1 MLPKCFPAIP
11 EERRVIQMKFTKQ
24 SIAALT
30 MPEGKTEHFEWD
42 GDLPGFGV
50 RLRKAGS
57 KTSKTWCVQYRFAG
71 GQKRPS
77 LKDTR
82 KVELDDARK
91 IARQMFAKLAL
102 GIDPA
107 AERAQAV
114 QSQALTLKAVASRYL
129 EFKRHQLRP
138 SSLAQIERYLNR
150 DYKPLHDCPM
160 DAIKRAD
167 IAALLQDLSRT
178 NGRRSAGNARAV
190 LQALFAWAAREGLCE
205 SNPAANTN
213 DPAQGI
219 AARARTLDDREIKA
233 VWDACQDDE
242 FGRIVRLLLLTGCR
256 RLEIGELR
264 WSEIDLATGL
274 LTIPGARTKNHHA
287 LTLPLPAPALD
298 LLRAQPRRHEIFV
311 FPGTRGET
319 VIATWARN
327 LDRLNAKIAKAEG
340 KELPHWTLH
349 DLRRTMRTN
358 LGKLNVAPHVAE
370 RALNHIRGSSVE
382 AIYDKH
388 RYEGEIGQA
397 LALWAEHL
405 MAIVEGRDAKVVPLS
420 ILRA

>member
-1 MLPKCFPAIP
+1 
-11 EERRVIQMKFTKQ
+11 MKFTKQ
-24 SIAALT
+24 SIAALVL
-30 MPEGKTEHFEWD
+30 PEGKNELLVVD
-42 GDLPGFGV
+42 DDLPGFGV
-50 RLRKAGS
+50 RLRTGGS
-57 KTSKTWCVQYRFAG
+57 KTWFIQYRFAG
-71 GQKRPS
+71 RQRRESFG
-77 LKDTR
+77 DTR
-82 KVELDDARK
+82 KVGLEDARR
-91 IARQMFAKLAL
+91 IAKQRFAKLEL
-102 GIDPA
+102 GVDPA
-107 AERAQAV
+107 TERAAATQA
-114 QSQALTLKAVASRYL
+114 QALTLKAVASRYL

-138 SSLAQIERYLNR
+138 SSLAQIGRYLTR

-167 IAALLQDLSRT
+167 IAALLQDLSRA

-190 LQALFAWAAREGLCE
+190 LQALFSWAVKEGLCE

-219 AARARTLDDREIKA
+219 AARARTLDDHEIKA
-233 VWDACQDDE
+233 VWNACEDDE

-264 WSEIDLATGL
+264 WSEINLATGL

-298 LLRAQPRRHEIFV
+298 LLRAQPRKHETYV

-319 VIATWARN
+319 VLATYARN
-327 LDRLNAKIAKAEG
+327 LDRLRASIAEAEG
-340 KELPHWTLH
+340 KLLPHWTLH
-349 DLRRTMRTN
+349 DLRRTMRTG
-358 LGKLNVAPHVAE
+358 LGRLNVAPHVAE
-370 RALNHIRGSSVE
+370 RCLNHIRGSSIE

-388 RYEGEIGQA
+388 KYENEIGQA

-405 MAIVEGRDAKVVPLS
+405 LAIVQGRDSKVVPMP
-420 ILRA
+420 IRA